1 MTEEEFSARIR
12 VLDDFFP
19 TTNYTNLHELS
30 NPFICAITLRQLVL
44 SANNTNAIRVIDGL
58 KRFVLFVIAQAILR
72 VMGTAASLQFREN
85 SCNSW

>member
-1 MTEEEFSARIR
+1 MADVFSAHE
-12 VLDDFFP
+12 
-19 TTNYTNLHELS
+19 LHEWTRTS